1 MPDWHTNVLEFGSYE
16 DARKVWDGMMWHNK
30 KFSFKAVMPHPERKD
45 CEPDFIFGT
54 PEHASHFKKDVI
66 DFVYRAPGKSKPW
79 LNVQEWHCAH
89 WGCKNDAFYPK
100 LCRYYDEYIHIEFLT
115 ANAPVKDEF
124 LQKLANQF
132 DVSFTFEAF
141 AEEED
146 YSWYNSEPKIY
157 PIKQF
162 EPK

>member
-89 WGCKNDAFYPK
+89 WGCKNDAFNPK
-100 LCRYYDEYIHIEFLT
+100 LCRNYYEVQIEFLT
-115 ANAPVKDEF
+115 ANAPVNDAF

-132 DVSFTFEAF
+132 NVSFTFKAF
-141 AEEED
+141 EEEED
-146 YSWYNSEPKIY
+146 YSWYNHKPKKY
-157 PIKQF
+157 PIKHF
-162 EPK
+162 KPE